1 LLSFTNFRDI
11 IPIFAANFE
20 KGMTFRSI
28 KSLLVKTFS
37 VFSLLIATQAF
48 AGKNHTPASSEVGA
62 AAPTAAEAHG
72 AKKEG
77 DFNVT
82 ETILEHIKDDHSWH
96 LWGHTSISLPV
107 ILYTPQGFD
116 VFSSEKLVDEHH
128 EPVVYKGKFNYKLV
142 AGKTKIVN
150 AAGEVDVVA
159 SKKLWDFSITK
170 NVASLFIS
178 VIILLLVL
186 LTAARA
192 YKKTGVTNAPKGLQS
207 FMEPIVLFVRDE
219 IALPN
224 IGAKRYTKYMPFLLT
239 IFFLILTNNF
249 LGLIPLFPGGANVSG
264 NIAFTMTLA
273 VCVFIV
279 VNLSSNKNYWE
290 HIFWMPGMHW
300 SMKLFLAPIELIG
313 VFNKPISLMI
323 RLFANIT
330 AGHILVLSLV
340 CLIFIFKTVYAA
352 AIAVPFVIFIFLI
365 ELLVAFLQ
373 AYIFT
378 MLTAMYIGM
387 ASEEAHHDHHP
398 AGEGADKELAHH

>member
-1 LLSFTNFRDI
+1 MIFKFLESIQISIVAYNFSLNLFNFRCLF
-11 IPIFAANFE
+11 PIFAANFE
-20 KGMTFRSI
+20 ISMVLQRLKP
-28 KSLLVKTFS
+28 LLVVSFVS
-37 VFSLLIATQAF
+37 IFLLNTINLF
-48 AGKNHTPASSEVGA
+48 ANEKEA
-62 AAPTAAEAHG
+62 AA
-72 AKKEG
+72 KEEG
-77 DFNVT
+77 SFNVT
-82 ETILEHIKDDHSWH
+82 QTILEHIKDDHSWH
-96 LWGHTSISLPV
+96 LWGHTTISLPV
-107 ILYTPQGFD
+107 ILYSPQGFE
-116 VFSSEKLVDEHH
+116 VFSSAKLVDEHH
-128 EPVVYKGKFNYKLV
+128 EPVVYKGKSDYKLV
-142 AGKTKIVN
+142 EGKTKIVN
-150 AAGEVDVVA
+150 AAGEVDVAA

-178 VIILLLVL
+178 VIILLLVV
-186 LTAARA
+186 LTAAGA
-192 YKKTGVTNAPKGLQS
+192 YKKTGISSAPKGLQS

-224 IGAKRYTKYMPFLLT
+224 IGAKRYAKYMPFLLT

-352 AIAVPFVIFIFLI
+352 AVAVPFVIFIFLI

-387 ASEEAHHDHHP
+387 ASEEGHHDQAHH
-398 AGEGADKELAHH
+398 

>member
-1 LLSFTNFRDI
+1 MVLQRLK
-11 IPIFAANFE
+11 P
-20 KGMTFRSI
+20 
-28 KSLLVKTFS
+28 
-37 VFSLLIATQAF
+37 LLIVSFVSIFLLNTTPLF
-48 AGKNHTPASSEVGA
+48 ANEKEA
-62 AAPTAAEAHG
+62 AA
-72 AKKEG
+72 KEEG
-77 DFNVT
+77 SFNVT
-82 ETILEHIKDDHSWH
+82 QTILEHIKDDHSWH

-107 ILYTPQGFD
+107 ILYTPAGFE
-116 VFSSEKLVDEHH
+116 VFSSAKLIDKNHKPAE
-128 EPVVYKGKFNYKLV
+128 YKGNFNYKLV
-142 AGKTKIVN
+142 EGKAKIVN
-150 AAGEVDVVA
+150 AAHEVDVEA

-178 VIILLLVL
+178 VIILLLVI
-186 LTAARA
+186 LTAAGA
-192 YKKTGVTNAPKGLQS
+192 YKKTGITSAPKGLQS

-224 IGAKRYTKYMPFLLT
+224 IGAKRYAKYMPFLLT

-249 LGLIPLFPGGANVSG
+249 LGLIPIFPGGANVSG

-352 AIAVPFVIFIFLI
+352 AVAVPFVIFIFLI

-387 ASEEAHHDHHP
+387 ASEEGHHDQAHH
-398 AGEGADKELAHH
+398 